1 MYKCEICGRKTLKKI
16 QLGGYILCSKHMHQL
31 HKYGKFLDNIPRTNN
46 DLNDYIIDKKNNITT
61 FSLYNQKNIKNGE
74 FIIDLE
80 DLDKVKYHKWRL
92 SYCTKCPNCSHVI
105 TGLPSKGTQKDL
117 SWIIMDY
124 IPEKSKNEAIDHIN
138 NNPLDN
144 RKSNL
149 RICKQGENTLNKSFM
164 SNNTSGFIGVSYTSK
179 KNRYDPEIR
188 LNGKRCHLGYTRTL
202 EDAVYKRWYAKKIL
216 FGEFSNEQQ
225 NKKELEFTKS
235 LSQETKCYLEKIV
248 EEKLKAKNLWQ

>member
-1 MYKCEICGRKTLKKI
+1 
-16 QLGGYILCSKHMHQL
+16 
-31 HKYGKFLDNIPRTNN
+31 
-46 DLNDYIIDKKNNITT
+46 
-61 FSLYNQKNIKNGE
+61 
-74 FIIDLE
+74 
-80 DLDKVKYHKWRL
+80 
-92 SYCTKCPNCSHVI
+92 
-105 TGLPSKGTQKDL
+105 
-117 SWIIMDY
+117 MDY